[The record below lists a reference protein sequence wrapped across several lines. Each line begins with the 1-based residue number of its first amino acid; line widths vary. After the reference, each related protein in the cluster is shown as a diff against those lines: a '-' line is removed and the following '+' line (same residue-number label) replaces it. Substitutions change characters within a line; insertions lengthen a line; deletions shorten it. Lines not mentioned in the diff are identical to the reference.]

1 LPTVKTPLILLN
13 FKTFQETTGKNAVR
27 VAKIAERAS
36 LETGVCIIVAPQFV
50 DILRVSQE
58 VSIPVFAQHIDPI
71 TPGPYTGHILPE
83 AVKEAGAVG
92 AIINHSE
99 REITITTIHKAVERA
114 REVGLLSLI
123 CCSTDPICAASVSLH
138 PDMLA
143 LEPPELIGTP
153 MSVSR
158 AKPHSIVR
166 LVEAIKNS
174 DYNIIPLCGAGVRT
188 KNDVKIALQL
198 GAKGVI
204 VGSAVKSK
212 NLYGLLLDM
221 AEAAVEIEDE
231 G

>member
-1 LPTVKTPLILLN
+1 MTTVKTPLILLN
-13 FKTFQETTGKNAVR
+13 FKTFEETTGKNAVK
-27 VAKIAERAS
+27 VAKMAEKVYE
-36 LETGVCIIVAPQFV
+36 ETGVCIIVAPQFV
-50 DILRVSQE
+50 DIFRVAQE

-71 TPGPYTGHILPE
+71 TPGPHTGHVLPE

-123 CCSTDPICAASVSLH
+123 CCSTDPICAASVSLG

-158 AKPHSIVR
+158 ARPQSIVR
-166 LVEAIKNS
+166 LVETIKNS
-174 DYNIIPLCGAGVRT
+174 HYRIIPVCGAGVRT
-188 KNDVKIALQL
+188 REDVKIAFKL
-198 GAKGVI
+198 GAQGVMI
-204 VGSAVKSK
+204 GSAIKSK
-212 NLYGLLLDM
+212 DFQQKLMEM
-221 AEAAVEIEDE
+221 AEAAAEVSYE